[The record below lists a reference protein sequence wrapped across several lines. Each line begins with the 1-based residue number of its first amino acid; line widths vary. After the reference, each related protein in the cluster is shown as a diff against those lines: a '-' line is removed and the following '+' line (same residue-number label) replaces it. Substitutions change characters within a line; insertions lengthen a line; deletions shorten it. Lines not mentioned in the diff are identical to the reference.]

1 MYAEFTQKRIAALC
15 AAKGISE
22 RKLSFELG
30 HSEGYINSITTGRA
44 LPSMGEFFYLCEYFK
59 ITPKEFFDDGEADP
73 VFLRE
78 LIADLKRLDAKQLEH
93 LSELIKTMRR

>member
-1 MYAEFTQKRIAALC
+1 MYEEFTRNRITQLRLS
-15 AAKGISE
+15 KGVSE
-22 RKLSFELG
+22 RKLSEDLG
-30 HSEGYINSITTGRA
+30 HSPSYIQSISSGRA